1 MTTVN
6 GSDYQPRDGEMIR
19 DLVAATTSRE
29 LDDAGQPVD
38 GSRLGVAVAINEE
51 IVPRTKWATTPVEG
65 TIDIVTAVQG
75 G

>member
-6 GSDYQPRDGEMIR
+6 GSDYQPHQGETIK
-19 DLVAATTSRE
+19 DLVATTIGRE

-38 GSRLGVAVAINEE
+38 GSRLGVAVAVDDA
-51 IVPRTKWATTPVEG
+51 IVPRSRWATTPVAG
-65 TIDIVTAVQG
+65 AIDIVTAVQG